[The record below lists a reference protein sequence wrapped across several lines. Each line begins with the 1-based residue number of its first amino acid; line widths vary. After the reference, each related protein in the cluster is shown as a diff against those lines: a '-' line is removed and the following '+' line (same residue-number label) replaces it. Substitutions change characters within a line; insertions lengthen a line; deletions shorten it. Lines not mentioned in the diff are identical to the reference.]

1 VARKE
6 LDLLERFSNTARET
20 WARAQDAAVQLLTPS
35 VRLGV
40 TGLAR
45 SGKTVFITSLVHNI
59 LAGNALPF
67 FEPLAQGRILRA
79 YLEPQPDDAVPR
91 FDYEGNLVKLTA
103 AEPQWPESTRQ
114 ISELRLTVEYEPAG
128 ALRRALGAAT
138 MHLDIVDYP
147 GEWLLD
153 LPLLDLSYEDWAGQ
167 AIALAREAARAPAAG
182 DWLAFLAA
190 TDAHRAEDEQIAR
203 KGADL
208 FTRYLRKCREEA
220 LSLSSLPPGRFSMPG
235 DLAGSPAVTF
245 FPLDT
250 PHAGEAPPGTL
261 WAMMARRYRSYKTY
275 VVQPFFR
282 DHFARLDRQIVLADV
297 LAAVNAGP
305 SAVADLERA
314 LTDILRCFR
323 QGQNGWL
330 SLIGGRR
337 IDRVVFAATKADHLH
352 HANHGRLEAI
362 LRLIAAKSI
371 ERASFAGAEL
381 RAFALASVRA
391 TREAQAQQGAGA
403 LPCIVGAPLMGER
416 LGGRS
421 FSGAEELA
429 IFPGDLPEDPS
440 VALSPAWLISGQA
453 PAHFVRFRPPK
464 LAVPEFGRSAVL
476 PHIGLDRTLNFLI
489 GDKLA

>member
-1 VARKE
+1 M
-6 LDLLERFSNTARET
+6 
-20 WARAQDAAVQLLTPS
+20 
-35 VRLGV
+35 
-40 TGLAR
+40 
-45 SGKTVFITSLVHNI
+45 
-59 LAGNALPF
+59 
-67 FEPLAQGRILRA
+67 
-79 YLEPQPDDAVPR
+79 
-91 FDYEGNLVKLTA
+91 
-103 AEPQWPESTRQ
+103 
-114 ISELRLTVEYEPAG
+114 
-128 ALRRALGAAT
+128 RRALGVAT

-153 LPLLDLSYEDWAGQ
+153 LPLLDMSYEDWAGQ
-167 AIALAREAARAPAAG
+167 AIALAREAARAPAAR
-182 DWLAFLAA
+182 DWLAYLAA
-190 TDAHRAEDEQIAR
+190 TDAHRAEDEQIAQ

-208 FTRYLRKCREEA
+208 FTQYLRKCREEA
-220 LSLSSLPPGRFSMPG
+220 LSLSSLPPGRFLMPG
-235 DLAGSPAVTF
+235 DLAGSPAFTF
-245 FPLDT
+245 FPLET
-250 PHAGEAPPGTL
+250 PDAAPPGSL

-305 SAVADLERA
+305 SAVADLQRA

-337 IDRVVFAATKADHLH
+337 IDRIIFAATKADHLH
-352 HANHGRLEAI
+352 HANHDRLEAI

-391 TREAQAQQGAGA
+391 TGEAQAQQGTGA
-403 LPCIVGAPLMGER
+403 LPCIIGAPLMGER

-421 FSGAEELA
+421 FSGVEELA
-429 IFPGDLPEDPS
+429 IFPGDLPEDPA
-440 VALSPAWLISGQA
+440 VALSPAWLTSGQA

-464 LAVPEFGRSAVL
+464 QAAPEFGRSAVL
-476 PHIGLDRTLNFLI
+476 PHIRLDRALNFLI

>member
-1 VARKE
+1 
-6 LDLLERFSNTARET
+6 LLEGLSNTARET
-20 WARAQDAAVQLLTPS
+20 WARAQDAAAQLLTPS

-91 FDYEGNLVKLTA
+91 FDYEGNLAKLTA
-103 AEPQWPESTRQ
+103 AEPEWPESTRR
-114 ISELRLTVEYEPAG
+114 ISELRLTIEYEPG
-128 ALRRALGAAT
+128 STLRRALGAAT

-153 LPLLDLSYEDWAGQ
+153 LPLLDLSYEDWSKE
-167 AIALAREAARAPAAG
+167 AIALAREAARTPAAG
-182 DWLAFLAA
+182 EWLAFLAA
-190 TDAHRAEDEQIAR
+190 ADALCAEDEQIAQ

-208 FTRYLRKCREEA
+208 FTQYLRKCREEA
-220 LSLSSLPPGRFSMPG
+220 LSLSSLPPGRFLMPG
-235 DLAGSPAVTF
+235 DLAGSPAFTF
-245 FPLDT
+245 FPIET
-250 PHAGEAPPGTL
+250 PDGGTAPAGSL
-261 WAMMARRYRSYKTY
+261 WAMMARRYRAYKTY

-330 SLIGGRR
+330 SLISGRR
-337 IDRVVFAATKADHLH
+337 IDRIVFAAAKADHLH
-352 HANHGRLEAI
+352 HANHDRLEGI

-381 RAFALASVRA
+381 RAIALASLRA
-391 TREAQAQQGAGA
+391 TREAQAQQGAGT
-403 LPCIVGAPLMGER
+403 LPCIIGAPLKGEHLGER
-416 LGGRS
+416 S
-421 FSGAEELA
+421 FNGAEELA
-429 IFPGDLPEDPS
+429 IFPGDLPEDPT
-440 VALSPAWLISGQA
+440 VALTPAWLSSGQTL
-453 PAHFVRFRPPK
+453 AHFVRFRPPK
-464 LAVPEFGRSAVL
+464 QAAPEFGRSAVL
-476 PHIGLDRTLNFLI
+476 PHIRLDRALNFLI

>member
-1 VARKE
+1 
-6 LDLLERFSNTARET
+6 LLGRLSNTARET
-20 WARAQDAAVQLLTPS
+20 LARAQDAAAQLLIPS

-59 LAGNALPF
+59 LASNALPF

-79 YLEPQPDDAVPR
+79 YLEPQPDYAVPR
-91 FDYEGNLVKLTA
+91 FDYEGNLAKLTA
-103 AEPQWPESTRQ
+103 AEPQWPQSTRQ
-114 ISELRLTVEYEPAG
+114 ISELRLTIEYEPAG
-128 ALRRALGAAT
+128 AVRRALGSAT
-138 MHLDIVDYP
+138 LHLDIVDYP

-153 LPLLDLSYEDWAGQ
+153 LPLLDLSYEEWAAQ
-167 AIALAREAARAPAAG
+167 AIALAREAARAPAARE
-182 DWLAFLAA
+182 WLAFLVAA
-190 TDAHRAEDEQIAR
+190 DPQSAGDEQIAQ
-203 KGADL
+203 KGANL
-208 FTRYLRKCREEA
+208 FTQYLRKCREEA
-220 LSLSSLPPGRFSMPG
+220 LSLSSLPPGRFLMPG

-245 FPLDT
+245 FPLET
-250 PHAGEAPPGTL
+250 PDSGAAPSGSL
-261 WAMMARRYRSYKTY
+261 WAMMARRYRAYKTH

-323 QGQNGWL
+323 QGQKDWL
-330 SLIGGRR
+330 SLISGRR
-337 IDRVVFAATKADHLH
+337 IDRIVFAATKADHLH
-352 HANHGRLEAI
+352 HANHDRLEAI

-391 TREAQAQQGAGA
+391 TREAQAQQGTGT
-403 LPCIVGAPLMGER
+403 LPCIVGAPLTGER
-416 LGGRS
+416 LGERS

-429 IFPGDLPEDPS
+429 IFPGDLPEDPA
-440 VALSPAWLISGQA
+440 VALSPVWLASGGAQ
-453 PAHFVRFRPPK
+453 AHFVRFSPPK
-464 LAVPEFGRSAVL
+464 QAALEFGCSALL
-476 PHIGLDRTLNFLI
+476 PHIRLDRALNFLI